1 MIPLSIPNLNGNEWQ
16 YVKDC
21 LDTGWISSAGAYVTK
36 FEEAVAAY
44 AGAKYG
50 IACMNGTAGL
60 HIAQVLCGIGTG
72 DYVIVPNIT
81 FVATLNAIKYT
92 GADPILIDVNGD
104 DWQMDLGLLE
114 EFLAEKTE
122 IKIGQTVLK
131 ENGRPIKAIMPVHVL
146 GNIGDADRLVEI
158 AKKYQLDIIED
169 STESLGTTYKN
180 QHTGSFGKFGV
191 FSFNGNK
198 IISTGG
204 GGVIVTDDE
213 ELAKKAKHL
222 TTTAK
227 VSADEYIH
235 DDIGYN
241 YRLVNVLAAI
251 GVAQMEQLPE
261 ILEQKKKMDA
271 FYRKELTGVGDI
283 QFQKVSDEVDANCWL
298 FTFRTSRMRELLKYL
313 NANGVQSRPFWM
325 PMNQLE
331 MFQNDIFYTHQ
342 NVSEAVYQSAISIP
356 SSSGLTDA
364 QLEEVVSKVKTFF
377 SLQNE
382 TVASSQKMYS

>member
-1 MIPLSIPNLNGNEWQ
+1 
-16 YVKDC
+16 
-21 LDTGWISSAGAYVTK
+21 
-36 FEEAVAAY
+36 
-44 AGAKYG
+44 
-50 IACMNGTAGL
+50 
-60 HIAQVLCGIGTG
+60 
-72 DYVIVPNIT
+72 
-81 FVATLNAIKYT
+81 
-92 GADPILIDVNGD
+92 
-104 DWQMDLGLLE
+104 
-114 EFLAEKTE
+114 
-122 IKIGQTVLK
+122 
-131 ENGRPIKAIMPVHVL
+131 
-146 GNIGDADRLVEI
+146 
-158 AKKYQLDIIED
+158 
-169 STESLGTTYKN
+169 
-180 QHTGSFGKFGV
+180 
-191 FSFNGNK
+191 
-198 IISTGG
+198 
-204 GGVIVTDDE
+204 
-213 ELAKKAKHL
+213 LAKKAKHL

-235 DDIGYN
+235 DHVGYN

-271 FYRKELTGVGDI
+271 FYRKELTGIGDI

-331 MFQNDIFYTHQ
+331 MFQNDIYYTHQ
-342 NVSEAVYQSAISIP
+342 NVSEDVYQSAISIP